1 MRCNEITQKF
11 PCFFHLASQEQSPLP
26 RAPAH
31 FGMSLS
37 SSHSSKSS
45 HNRSPLTNWLG
56 NITITILSPLWL
68 QPNPLQFP
76 SAPGRSQPVHLQPS
90 GIFNYIPPHPIIIMM
105 PSSVQSPSSTDRVK
119 LKVPMILESCK
130 VIMKGSRK
138 KPATLSRHEGPLK
151 RRKAC

>member
-1 MRCNEITQKF
+1 MKPLRAQKF
-11 PCFFHLASQEQSPLP
+11 PCFFPFGLP
-26 RAPAH
+26 RVIP
-31 FGMSLS
+31 
-37 SSHSSKSS
+37 
-45 HNRSPLTNWLG
+45 SPQGTCTPWDVPLQPSQLQVTPQQILRASLTNWLS
-56 NITITILSPLWL
+56 NITTTILSPLWL

-76 SAPGRSQPVHLQPS
+76 SAPAKSQPIHLQPS
-90 GIFNYIPPHPIIIMM
+90 GIFYYIPQITITMLG
-105 PSSVQSPSSTDRVK
+105 SVQSPSSTDRVK